1 MVRGEKAK
9 TASLVLSALIL
20 LLLPFEAK
28 GIYSGASIIDRCLY
42 PLFHVNIFH
51 ALINLWCL
59 LSIVFH
65 LRVNLV
71 QMLLC
76 YCIAVMY
83 PVDTLSSLTGVTA
96 PTIGLSGFCYALVGM
111 TFYQFGNKLTYVI
124 ATAIVFLIGH
134 FMGASNNIL
143 HIYAFAAGLL
153 ISTLW
158 RYRKS

>member
-1 MVRGEKAK
+1 
-9 TASLVLSALIL
+9 
-20 LLLPFEAK
+20 
-28 GIYSGASIIDRCLY
+28 
-42 PLFHVNIFH
+42 
-51 ALINLWCL
+51 
-59 LSIVFH
+59 
-65 LRVNLV
+65 
-71 QMLLC
+71 
-76 YCIAVMY
+76 MY

-96 PTIGLSGFCYALVGM
+96 PTIGLSGFCYALIGM
-111 TFYQFGNKLTYVI
+111 TFYQFGNKLTYII